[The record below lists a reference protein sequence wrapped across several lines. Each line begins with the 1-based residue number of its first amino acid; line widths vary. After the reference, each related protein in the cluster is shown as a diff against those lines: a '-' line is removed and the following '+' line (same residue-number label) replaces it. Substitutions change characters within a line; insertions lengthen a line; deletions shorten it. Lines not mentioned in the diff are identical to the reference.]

1 MLALKYH
8 PDKNN
13 DENAGKKF
21 CEIHAAYE
29 YLIKMTNRNDIEIDI
44 DSDSDSDCESGC
56 ENTGVSVAPN
66 MSIKTFL
73 LAFLKILF
81 KTREQREI
89 AEKICEIVYT
99 KLGEKAAE
107 KTLEFLEKV
116 DRRILKIVYEILAK
130 YQQILYIDSLY
141 LDKIGVLLRNKY
153 ANDVCIKLHP
163 TLKDLFEAN
172 LYKLKIGEQ
181 NFLVPL
187 WHHELIYDNS
197 GAELLVECIPELP
210 AGVVIDENN
219 HLHLNLKYTFSEI
232 WNMQWI
238 DIDYILGI
246 SVGIGSLFSFYKYP
260 VENLNIVCE
269 QTRVLGGVGIPRI
282 FKEDVYNVEKRG
294 DIYLHIFIE
303 K

>member
-13 DENAGKKF
+13 DENAGEKF

-29 YLIKMTNRNDIEIDI
+29 YMIKTDNHNDME
-44 DSDSDSDCESGC
+44 SDCDCDSESEY
-56 ENTGVSVAPN
+56 ENTDELVAPN
-66 MSIKTFL
+66 MSIQKFM
-73 LAFLKILF
+73 LAFLKVLF

-107 KTLEFLEKV
+107 KTLELLEKV
-116 DRRILKIVYEILAK
+116 DRRLLKIVYEILAK
-130 YQQILYIDSLY
+130 YQQVLYIDSVY

-153 ANDVCIKLHP
+153 ANDERIQLRP
-163 TLKDLFEAN
+163 TLTDLFEAN

-181 NFLVPL
+181 IFLVPL

-197 GAELLVECIPELP
+197 GGELLVECVPELP
-210 AGVVIDENN
+210 ANITIDENN
-219 HLHLNLKYTFSEI
+219 HLHLNLKYTLTEI
-232 WNMQWI
+232 WEMKWI
-238 DIDYILGI
+238 DVD
-246 SVGIGSLFSFYKYP
+246 SVLSIGSLFSFYKYP

-269 QTRVLGGVGIPRI
+269 QTRILGGVGIPRI
-282 FKEDVYNVEKRG
+282 VKEDVYNVEKRG

-303 K
+303 